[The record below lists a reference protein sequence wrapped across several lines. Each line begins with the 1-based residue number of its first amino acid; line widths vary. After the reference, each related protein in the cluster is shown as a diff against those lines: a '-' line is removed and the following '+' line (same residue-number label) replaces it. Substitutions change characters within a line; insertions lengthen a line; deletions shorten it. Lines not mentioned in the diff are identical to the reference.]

1 MRPSTTPPS
10 RRCPSMLLTSSE
22 RGWPAT
28 SSQPGFSV
36 LGRLRR
42 SRRGEGRE
50 PRDGH
55 LVNFF
60 PFFFSPLNK
69 CHFLRQRR
77 NREQF
82 RYPFLWGRLM
92 PQAPSLLPKTLI
104 FPNLVNLQTPETP
117 CSSQIPLKMILQ
129 GGCVTQPHL
138 LDQIWRENP

>member
-1 MRPSTTPPS
+1 
-10 RRCPSMLLTSSE
+10 MLLTSSE
-22 RGWPAT
+22 RGRPAA

-60 PFFFSPLNK
+60 SFFFPLNK

-104 FPNLVNLQTPETP
+104 HFPNLVNLQTRDSLLQPN
-117 CSSQIPLKMILQ
+117 SSENDSSRGLCHSTSFTGPNLEGEPLS
-129 GGCVTQPHL
+129 
-138 LDQIWRENP
+138 